1 MIIRIVR
8 TSNVS
13 RRLMIFGLTILMALA
28 STALW
33 GTAHAG
39 ADAPPPEF
47 YVPPAGFEDSAPGT
61 VLRSRATP
69 VALFGLPVPVG
80 VTAWQLLYRTTDE
93 QGAPSTTVTTVLAP
107 PEGTSTHRLLS
118 YQVFEDATAPQCAP
132 SRNLSTNPAL
142 DGVTAISAGL
152 ALVQSALYRGW
163 TVSIPDHGGPLSE
176 FGATVEPGRAVLD
189 GIRAARDFAPLGLPE
204 SVPVGAAGY
213 SGGAL
218 ATGWATEEHA
228 TYAPEIS
235 LVGAAMGGTP
245 VDLAE
250 SPYNLDGSAQAGTG
264 LFIVSGLRNT
274 YPDLKARLDPYLT
287 PLGRTTLDA
296 MATACSTSNQLTN
309 IARQYDTLFTE
320 PFASVWG
327 KPEIRTVLD
336 RARLGTTATDVPRL
350 LYHSVNDEAVPVTDL
365 DSYVRAECERSA
377 RLTVRREELG
387 LHLTTAVSGLALSMD
402 WLDTVSSEPAPE
414 RPYCDIS
421 TVPSF
426 VGADPAA
433 TVQSVDETV
442 RSLLGLPRK

>member
-1 MIIRIVR
+1 MITRIVQ
-8 TSNVS
+8 TSTVG
-13 RRLMIFGLTILMALA
+13 RRIMAFGVAILMALA
-28 STALW
+28 STSLW
-33 GTAHAG
+33 GTARAG
-39 ADAPPPEF
+39 ADAPPQQF
-47 YVPPAGFEDSAPGT
+47 YVPPPGFEDAEPGT
-61 VLRSRATP
+61 VLRSRATS

-80 VTAWQLLYRTTDE
+80 VTAWQLLYRTTDA
-93 QGAPSTTVTTVLAP
+93 QGSPSTTVTTVLAP
-107 PEGTSTHRLLS
+107 PEGTSTQRLLS

-132 SRNLSTNPAL
+132 SRNLSTDPDL

-152 ALVQSALYRGW
+152 ALVQAALYRGW
-163 TVSIPDHGGPLSE
+163 TVSIPDHGGPMSE
-176 FGATVEPGRAVLD
+176 FGAAVEPGRAVLD

-204 SVPVGAAGY
+204 WVRVGAAGY

-218 ATGWATEEHA
+218 ATGWAAEEHA
-228 TYAPEIS
+228 TYAPEID

-245 VDLAE
+245 VDLAA

-264 LFIVSGLRNT
+264 LFLISGLRHT

-327 KPEIRTVLD
+327 KPEIRAVLD
-336 RARLGTTATDVPRL
+336 QARLGTTATDVPRL
-350 LYHSVNDEAVPVTDL
+350 LYHSVNDEAVPVTGL
-365 DSYVRAECERSA
+365 DRYVRAECERGA

-402 WLDTVSSEPAPE
+402 WLDTLSDEPAPTQ
-414 RPYCDIS
+414 PYCDIS

-433 TVQSVDETV
+433 TVQTVDETV
-442 RSLLGLPRK
+442 RSLLGLPRR